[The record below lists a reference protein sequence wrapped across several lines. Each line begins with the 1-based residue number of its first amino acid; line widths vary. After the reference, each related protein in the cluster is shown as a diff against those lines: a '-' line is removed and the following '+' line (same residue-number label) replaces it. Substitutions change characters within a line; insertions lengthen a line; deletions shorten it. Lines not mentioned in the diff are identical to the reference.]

1 MRRLGLLVVAFG
13 LVSFVGCPSHAAFL
27 RSEPV
32 GSQLDADPIHD
43 LLVPP
48 GDLVQLSIFFENS
61 TDYLGPIPRPTRF
74 IDYRVEFDP
83 TELRYQGS
91 SLDVSTV
98 IADWCLLSR
107 PCGSSL
113 VVGDGWLDISHRT
126 AFANLLF
133 PAPELL
139 LDVLLFAA
147 TGVGF
152 APGDGLADYSLS
164 GSNRGVLG
172 LTISSFGSNGLDVQ
186 AVPSPLPILGLASAF
201 RIARR
206 LRRRLGRNPGS
217 PLAR

>member
-1 MRRLGLLVVAFG
+1 
-13 LVSFVGCPSHAAFL
+13 
-27 RSEPV
+27 
-32 GSQLDADPIHD
+32 
-43 LLVPP
+43 
-48 GDLVQLSIFFENS
+48 
-61 TDYLGPIPRPTRF
+61 
-74 IDYRVEFDP
+74 
-83 TELRYQGS
+83 
-91 SLDVSTV
+91 
-98 IADWCLLSR
+98 
-107 PCGSSL
+107 